1 MPGSRRS
8 PFPFDCDLNGTGLML
23 TDDGGA
29 AWRERRLESLPPP
42 ISGPARAYA
51 QFPPEH
57 EAAWTNGDLTG
68 GYGASTAPAESG
80 RRYAHGFVDTRIP
93 NQITLP
99 PAVAEARTGA
109 SGAVRDHF
117 ELDGVLYALIGSAVY
132 RSTDGVRWTLAHRFA
147 EGVEAVSAAVFQ
159 GAAAV
164 PHAFV
169 AVGSGPGDGPYWT
182 FDGEAWTAHPG
193 ELAAPIAVLATS
205 DGGAT
210 YADHTA
216 SVTGSNPVAPGE
228 AHLRGTTASGAWVLV
243 GADAPFVGLRLDP
256 HDRVNPP
263 AAALVV
269 EYWTGAA
276 WASVS
281 DLADGTSVSGAALA
295 RAGEVSF
302 TEPAAWRPSRVG
314 DVRAYWLRL
323 STSVALDSGARL
335 HAIAARQPRKA
346 DQFLVVGHELVRAS
360 SETRSA
366 RLSRSTDGG
375 PAATWTPGA
384 PVGDSAQ
391 AVTNLLALGDATYVV
406 KTEGLFRAPRSGGAE
421 PARPW
426 PLPSGSP
433 NLDDGGGAA
442 EWRGALWLPFRTGL
456 FRFAP
461 GAFAPIGPETLPD
474 NDSPVR
480 GRITACAGDAHYL
493 YAALRSE
500 QGVTY
505 LMCHDAERGAWHP
518 LADLGRRECRHIW
531 ISDIPGP
538 NPRLY
543 LGLDG
548 DIGVVVLPRHTA
560 NPLHDPECGFA
571 ASGELRL
578 ARFHGS
584 PAARRT
590 AFLGLVLDGARLG
603 PEAYVD
609 AAYRLG
615 GEGAYAPLGRFATA
629 SGQRVDFGS
638 AVAGTSIDLRLR
650 LTSRSDRA
658 TPVIRAVT
666 LAYAARTGFRRV
678 FDFRVR
684 LADRLS
690 LRDGGRDRRTAH
702 DIKRA
707 LMAAAASELPV
718 LLTTPDGEALE
729 VLVREAEVCATGRP
743 LTWAMHISATEYRPT
758 AAHGRHRRLATYGH
772 DHLAAYVHRQISQ
785 L

>member
-8 PFPFDCDLNGTGLML
+8 PFPFDCVLHGSGLML

-29 AWRERRLESLPPP
+29 AWRERRLEALPPP
-42 ISGPARAYA
+42 IAGPARAYA

-68 GYGASTAPAESG
+68 GYGAGTAPAESG
-80 RRYAHGFVDTRIP
+80 RRYAHGFVDARIP
-93 NQITLP
+93 NQIILP
-99 PAVAEARTGA
+99 PAVAEARTRA
-109 SGAVRDHF
+109 SGTVRGHF
-117 ELDGVLYALIGSAVY
+117 ELNGVLYALIGSAVY
-132 RSTDGVRWTLAHRFA
+132 RSTDGARWTLAHRFA
-147 EGVEAVSAAVFQ
+147 DGVEAVSAAVFQ
-159 GAAAV
+159 GEAAV

-182 FDGEAWTAHPG
+182 FDGEAWTEHPG
-193 ELAAPIAVLATS
+193 ELVAPIAVLATG

-210 YADHTA
+210 YTDHTA
-216 SVTGSNPVAPGE
+216 AVAGVHPVAPGE
-228 AHLRGTTASGAWVLV
+228 VRLPGTTASGDWVLV
-243 GADAPFVGLRLDP
+243 GADAPFIGLRLDP
-256 HDRVNPP
+256 RNRVNRR
-263 AAALVV
+263 AAALAV
-269 EYWTGAA
+269 ESWSGASWTA
-276 WASVS
+276 VN
-281 DLADGTSVSGAALA
+281 DLADGASVSGAALG

-302 TEPAAWRPSRVG
+302 TEPAAWRPARIG
-314 DVRAYWLRL
+314 GVRAYWLRF
-323 STSVALDSGARL
+323 SATSVLDSGARL
-335 HAIAARQPRKA
+335 HSIAARQPRKA
-346 DQFLVVGHELVRAS
+346 DRFLVVGHELLRAS
-360 SETRSA
+360 SETRSP
-366 RLSRSTDGG
+366 RISRSTDGG
-375 PAATWTPGA
+375 PVATWTPGQ
-384 PVGDSAQ
+384 PVGDGAQ
-391 AVTNLLALGDATYVV
+391 PVTDLHALGGAPYAV
-406 KTEGLFRAPRSGGAE
+406 KSDGLFRAPRSGAAE
-421 PARPW
+421 PVRPR
-426 PLPSGSP
+426 PHPSGSP
-433 NLDDGGGAA
+433 DLDDGGGGA
-442 EWRGALWLPFRTGL
+442 EWRGALWLPFRSGL
-456 FRFAP
+456 YRFTP
-461 GAFAPIGPETLPD
+461 GAFEPVGPETLPD
-474 NDSPVR
+474 NDSPAR

-505 LMCHDAERGAWHP
+505 LMCHDPERGAWHP
-518 LADLGRRECRHIW
+518 LADLGRRECRHMW
-531 ISDIPGP
+531 ISDTPGP

-543 LGLDG
+543 FGLDG

-560 NPLHDPECGFA
+560 NPLHDPECRFA

-603 PEAYVD
+603 PAAYVD
-609 AAYRLG
+609 AAYRLDG
-615 GEGAYAPLGRFATA
+615 QGAYAPLGRFATA

-650 LTSRSDRA
+650 LTSRSDRD

-666 LAYAARTGFRRV
+666 LAYAPRTGFRRV

-690 LRDGGRDRRTAH
+690 LRDGGRDRRSAR

-707 LMAAAASELPV
+707 LIDAAASELPV
-718 LLTTPDGEALE
+718 MLTTPDGEALE
-729 VLVREAEVCATGRP
+729 VLVREAEVRATGRP
-743 LTWAMHISATEYRPT
+743 LTWAMHVSATEYRPT
-758 AAHGRHRRLATYGH
+758 ASHGRHRRLATYRH

>member
-8 PFPFDCDLNGTGLML
+8 PFPFDCDLHGTGLML

-29 AWRERRLESLPPP
+29 AWRERRLEALPPP

-51 QFPPEH
+51 QFPAEH

-68 GYGASTAPAESG
+68 GYGASTAPGEGG
-80 RRYAHGFVDTRIP
+80 RQYAHGFVDARIP

-109 SGAVRDHF
+109 SGTVRGHF
-117 ELDGVLYALIGSAVY
+117 ELGGALYALIGSAVY
-132 RSTDGVRWTLAHRFA
+132 RSTDGARWTPAHRFA
-147 EGVEAVSAAVFQ
+147 EGVEARSAAVFQ
-159 GAAAV
+159 GAAAS
-164 PHAFV
+164 PRAFV
-169 AVGSGPGDGPYWT
+169 AVGGGRDDGPYWT
-182 FDGEAWTAHPG
+182 FDGDAWTPHPG
-193 ELAAPIAVLATS
+193 ELMDPAAVLATNDAGVS
-205 DGGAT
+205 YTDRTAT
-210 YADHTA
+210 FPD
-216 SVTGSNPVAPGE
+216 
-228 AHLRGTTASGAWVLV
+228 LRWSGTVASGAWVLV
-243 GADAPFVGLRLDP
+243 GAEAPFVGLQLDP
-256 HDRVNPP
+256 GRSVNRR
-263 AAALVV
+263 AAALTA
-269 EYWTGAA
+269 EFWTGAA

-281 DLADGTSVSGAALA
+281 DLDDATRSNSATLA

-302 TEPAAWRPSRVG
+302 PAPATWRPSRIG
-314 DVRAYWLRL
+314 GVRAYWLRVAVTAAL
-323 STSVALDSGARL
+323 SSGARVQ
-335 HAIAARQPRKA
+335 AMAVRRPRKA
-346 DQFLVVGHELVRAS
+346 DAFAAVGQELVRAS
-360 SETRSA
+360 AETGSPW
-366 RLSRSTDGG
+366 LSRSTDGG
-375 PAATWTPGA
+375 PAATWSPGVQ
-384 PVGDSAQ
+384 VGENAQ
-391 AVTNLLALGDATYVV
+391 AITNVLALGETPYVV
-406 KTEGLFRAPRSGGAE
+406 KTDGLFRASRSGSAQLE
-421 PARPW
+421 QPW
-426 PLPSGSP
+426 PRPSETP
-433 NLDDGGGAA
+433 DLDNGRGAA
-442 EWRGALWLPFRTGL
+442 VWRGALWLPLTDGL
-456 FRFAP
+456 SRFAP
-461 GAFAPIGPETLPD
+461 GGLAPVGPETLVD

-480 GRITACAGDAHYL
+480 GRITACAGDANYL

-518 LADLGRRECRHIW
+518 LADLGRRECRHMW

-543 LGLDG
+543 FGLGG
-548 DIGVVVLPRHTA
+548 DIGAIILPRHTA
-560 NPLHDPECGFA
+560 NPLRDPQCRFA

-609 AAYRLG
+609 AAYQLDA
-615 GEGAYAPLGRFATA
+615 EGAYEPLGRFATA

-638 AVAGTSIDLRLR
+638 AVAGSSIDLRLR
-650 LTSRSDRA
+650 LTSRSARA

-666 LAYAARTGFRRV
+666 LAYAPRTGFRRV

-690 LRDGGRDRRTAH
+690 LRDGGRDRRTAR

-707 LMAAAASELPV
+707 LIDAAASELPV
-718 LLTTPDGEALE
+718 VLTTPDGESLE
-729 VLVREAEVCATGRP
+729 VLVREAEVRATGRP
-743 LTWAMHISATEYRPT
+743 LAWAMHISATEYRPT
-758 AAHGRHRRLATYGH
+758 AAHGRHRRLASYRH
-772 DHLAAYVHRQISQ
+772 DHLAAYSHRQISQ